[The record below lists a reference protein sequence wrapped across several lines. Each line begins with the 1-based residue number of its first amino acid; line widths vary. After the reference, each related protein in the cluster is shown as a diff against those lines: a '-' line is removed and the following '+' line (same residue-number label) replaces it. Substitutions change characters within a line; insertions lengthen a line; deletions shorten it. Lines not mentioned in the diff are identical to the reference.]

1 MLYRLR
7 RHLATAWFNLGIRGV
22 DRTPPLIC
30 DPGARLVL
38 VTQLC
43 HRDVSMYLLA
53 LKSLT
58 RFVRPR
64 EVFVLDDGSLTDADR
79 ERLGRHVR
87 PLEIIPVSAVAN
99 ASCPRGKT
107 WERLLFIADRAASDY
122 VVQLDSDTLTFREPA
137 ELVRCLAANTSFTI
151 PGDDGEQIVP
161 AAVIATRMAPQART
175 GTEHVQ
181 VVAEARMDRVA
192 AIPSLRY
199 VRGCSAFAGFA
210 RGSMGRDTVERLSK
224 AMEAVVGAKKWNE
237 WGSEQVTSN
246 LTVANTP
253 GAEVLPFSR
262 YCYHRPELSLDERV
276 FVHFMGTY
284 RFRLGRYKR
293 LGRSVIREL
302 VGKG

>member
-7 RHLATAWFNLGIRGV
+7 RHLVTAWFNLGVREI

-64 EVFVLDDGSLTDADR
+64 EVFVLDDGSLTGTDR
-79 ERLGRHVR
+79 ERLARHVR
-87 PLEIIPVSAVAN
+87 PLEIVPVSAVAN
-99 ASCPRGKT
+99 ESCPRGKT

-122 VVQLDSDTLTFREPA
+122 VVQLDSDTLTLREPV
-137 ELVRCLAANTSFTI
+137 ELAQSLAANTSFTI
-151 PGDDGEQIVP
+151 PGDDGEEIVP
-161 AAVIATRMAPQART
+161 AAAIAARMAPRART

-181 VVAEARMDRVA
+181 LVAEARMDRVA

-224 AMEAVVGAKKWNE
+224 AMEEAVGAKKWNE

-246 LTVANTP
+246 LVVANTS
-253 GAEVLPFSR
+253 GGQVLPFSR
-262 YCYHRPELSLDERV
+262 YCYHRPELSLDDRV

-293 LGRSVIREL
+293 LARRVIRGL
-302 VGKG
+302 MGKG